1 MVPMHQIHLWG
12 EILQF
17 GGNGLL
23 LTPINPS
30 RNIWKLRCLDIPL
43 RISQHHVGETKSK
56 SWTWMSKSE
65 VGSLKKNKTLFGVFT
80 WIWVTLNGKFYG
92 HISCMHSLHGLI
104 CYIMIYNDKI
114 YRYEHNICVNNIEYQ
129 MISSGFPLWD
139 SNRTPIQQCSIF
151 HDRGVPSFVLDPLP
165 HLHNY

>member
-1 MVPMHQIHLWG
+1 M
-12 EILQF
+12 
-17 GGNGLL
+17 
-23 LTPINPS
+23 
-30 RNIWKLRCLDIPL
+30 
-43 RISQHHVGETKSK
+43 
-56 SWTWMSKSE
+56 
-65 VGSLKKNKTLFGVFT
+65 FT

-165 HLHNY
+165 HLPPSSQLLAKNKSYSHPFPFPPFIFQSWSFSASGGAACGLCPDDSSSFRTFRWPPPGAPTSLQKPNMAPTWK